1 MNKFKTIIV
10 DDEQPAREELIY
22 LLSNYK
28 DIEII
33 GEADNGL
40 TALKLIQELKP
51 EIVFL
56 DINIPKINGCDVV
69 KNISLSRELPYIV
82 FITAYDMYAIEA
94 FEIGAIDYLLKPIS
108 QHRLYKTLEKIRNYY
123 KKNLDLE
130 DSIEI
135 SSEILSKK
143 IKKLAVEKNDRIKLI
158 DLEEIVFAK
167 AYSGKVLIKTENN
180 TFIWKGPIKNLEEKL
195 KNSTFFRVQ
204 KSYIINLNKIVEVIP
219 WFKGTYWL
227 VMGDDKKTQI
237 TVSKSQIKK
246 LKLLIGIFN

>member
-1 MNKFKTIIV
+1 MIKFRAIIV

-22 LLSNYK
+22 LLSDYK

-40 TALKLIQELKP
+40 SALKLIQELKP

-56 DINIPKINGCDVV
+56 DINIPKINGCDVA
-69 KNISLSRELPYIV
+69 KDISLNGELPYVI
-82 FITAYDMYAIEA
+82 FTTAYDTHAIEA

-108 QHRLYKTLEKIRNYY
+108 QQRLYKTLEKIKNYY
-123 KKNLDLE
+123 KKKLDLE
-130 DSIEI
+130 NSIKI
-135 SSEILSKK
+135 TGEILTKK
-143 IKKLAVEKNDRIKLI
+143 VEKLAVEKNDRIKLI

-167 AYSGKVLIKTENN
+167 AYSGKVLIKTKNN
-180 TFIWKGPIKNLEEKL
+180 TFIYKGTIKNLEEKL
-195 KNSTFFRVQ
+195 KSNTFFRAQ
-204 KSYIINLNKIVEVIP
+204 KSYIVNLNKIVEVIP

-227 VMGDDKKTQI
+227 VMEDDKKTQI